1 MGESRRALICFAE
14 MNRKSLPAR
23 NIRAMVRYPGKYVR
37 VVAAAL
43 VCAVATAC
51 GTAGEPAAADPPP
64 GISAAPP
71 PPAPPDPAAVGAD
84 ELGEVPI
91 LMYHQITSA
100 PTGEYDQSPA
110 EFRAELDRLY
120 REGYRPITTAQY
132 ISGEIDIP
140 AGTHPVV
147 LTFDDSTASQL
158 RFTAAG
164 EPAAECAVG
173 VLEGF
178 AAEHPDFPAR
188 ATFYVNND
196 PFEADPRA
204 LPWLA
209 EHGYEIGA
217 HTATHPD
224 LAGLDAAGVQ
234 RELAQNVR
242 AVTAAVP
249 AAQVRT
255 MALPLGSSPADPG
268 LALAGTWGGTGY
280 RFDAVML
287 VGANPA
293 PSPFGPVDP
302 VAVPRI
308 RSGLGEVPFD
318 SAYWLGVLAADPAR
332 RYTSDGDPERVSFP
346 RTSAGRLAPRW
357 ADRAN
362 PY

>member
-1 MGESRRALICFAE
+1 
-14 MNRKSLPAR
+14 
-23 NIRAMVRYPGKYVR
+23 MVRYPGTRVR

-51 GTAGEPAAADPPP
+51 GAAGEPASAGTPPSNSVPPP
-64 GISAAPP
+64 AT
-71 PPAPPDPAAVGAD
+71 PAPPDPAAIGAD

-91 LMYHQITSA
+91 LMYHQVTAA
-100 PTGEYDQSPA
+100 PAGEYDQSPA

-120 REGYRPITTAQY
+120 REGYRPITAAQY
-132 ISGEIDIP
+132 ISGDIDIP

-147 LTFDDSTASQL
+147 LTFDDSTGSQL

-164 EPAAECAVG
+164 EPAADCAAG
-173 VLEGF
+173 VLERF
-178 AAEHPDFPAR
+178 AADHPDFPAR
-188 ATFYVNND
+188 ATFYVNNE

-224 LAGLDAAGVQ
+224 LAGLDATGVQ
-234 RELAQNVR
+234 QELAQNVQ

-249 AAQVRT
+249 GAQVRT

-268 LALAGTWGGTGY
+268 LALAGTWGGTTY
-280 RFDAVML
+280 RFDAAML

-293 PSPFGPVDP
+293 LSPFGAVDP
-302 VAVPRI
+302 VAIPRI
-308 RSGLGEVPFD
+308 RSGLGVVPFD
-318 SAYWLGVLAADPAR
+318 SAYWLDVLAADPAR
-332 RYTSDGDPERVSFP
+332 RYTADGDPERISFP
-346 RTSAGRLAPRW
+346 RASTGRLDPRW
-357 ADRAN
+357 ADRAHA
-362 PY
+362 Y